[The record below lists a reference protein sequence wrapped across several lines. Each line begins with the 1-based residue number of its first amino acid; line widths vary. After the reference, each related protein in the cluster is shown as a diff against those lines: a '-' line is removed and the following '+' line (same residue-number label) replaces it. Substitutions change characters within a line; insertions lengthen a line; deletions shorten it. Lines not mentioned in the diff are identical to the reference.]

1 MSYLTNTQT
10 KKEKEVRTY
19 THSYFRLVQ
28 VIGQVSQ
35 PELCTELQT
44 CSSLR
49 PSHGTGGGGGGGGG
63 NQMKKELSQVEGER
77 GGGREGKKSN
87 EERVEKGG
95 RRGRKRGKEIE

>member
-49 PSHGTGGGGGGGGG
+49 PSHGTGGGGGGGG
-63 NQMKKELSQVEGER
+63 
-77 GGGREGKKSN
+77 KSN
-87 EERVEKGG
+87 EERVESSGG
-95 RRGRKRGKEIE
+95 GERGRERGKEIK